1 MEGLE
6 RAPCTRA
13 RKKLSR
19 FCYNQATSI
28 RAGARRSHPEARD
41 PNGLSP
47 PCRMHAHGSP
57 RCMNRAAFR
66 IPPGHA
72 KTACLLPGFT
82 RVLHCIQKRVKTVKT
97 VKDVVKTG

>member
-1 MEGLE
+1 MH
-6 RAPCTRA
+6 T
-13 RKKLSR
+13 RKKEALP
-19 FCYNQATSI
+19 FFFDNQAISI

-41 PNGLSP
+41 PNALSP

-57 RCMNRAAFR
+57 RCMNHVAFG

-82 RVLHCIQKRVKTVKT
+82 RVLHCIEKCVKTVKT